1 MNINTLAYF
10 SKNNFML
17 PRQFM
22 PAQKSLHLGKARNY
36 FNLQDKLRTDH
47 VQECNNDSMIL
58 TYSDLQL
65 ALHPPQEQTQ
75 NTIT

>member
-17 PRQFM
+17 PHQFM
-22 PAQKSLHLGKARNY
+22 PALNSLNLGKARNY

-47 VQECNNDSMIL
+47 IQECNNV
-58 TYSDLQL
+58 
-65 ALHPPQEQTQ
+65 
-75 NTIT
+75 

>member
-17 PRQFM
+17 PHQFM
-22 PAQKSLHLGKARNY
+22 PALNSLNLGKARNY

-47 VQECNNDSMIL
+47 IQECNKDYTIL
-58 TYSDLQL
+58 TCPDLQL
-65 ALHPPQEQTQ
+65 ALGPPQEQTQ